1 VQAGP
6 EVITKLLRNAPYLSR
21 EVELDLARRWRDRR
35 DERALHQLVVS
46 YWRLVHSMARRFRR
60 YRLPFEDLVQ
70 EGLVGLLLAAE
81 RFEPERNVRFS
92 TYAVW
97 WIRCAMQDY
106 VLRNWSIVRVSSTPT
121 QKLLFFKL
129 LGRRHMPDDS
139 WASGELS
146 DEACLRMAEA
156 CGVKPSLVRMV
167 GDKLTGH
174 DVSLNASATPGGEA
188 VIQDL
193 LVDNAP
199 SPEQNAAASHA
210 AGLRQELLAEAL
222 AELDPRERSIVVER
236 RLREGGATLE
246 QLGRRFGV
254 TKERVR
260 QVEERAIRKMR
271 ESIQR
276 RVDECADLLAE
287 A

>member
-1 VQAGP
+1 MPSGP
-6 EVITKLLRNAPYLSR
+6 EAFTKVLRNAPYLSR
-21 EVELDLARRWRDRR
+21 EDELALARRWREQR
-35 DERALHQLVVS
+35 DEEALHRLVVS
-46 YWRLVHSMARRFRR
+46 YWRLVHSTARRFRR

-70 EGLVGLLLAAE
+70 EGLVGLLQAAE
-81 RFEPERNVRFS
+81 RFEPERNLRFS

-106 VLRNWSIVRVSSTPT
+106 VLRNWSIVRVSSTPV

-129 LGRRHMPDDS
+129 LGRPHLPDDGGL
-139 WASGELS
+139 GELS
-146 DEACLRMAEA
+146 DEACLRMARA
-156 CGVKPSLVRMV
+156 WGVKPALVRML
-167 GDKLTGH
+167 GDKLVGH
-174 DVSLNASATPGGEA
+174 DVSLNAALTADGA
-188 VIQDL
+188 AIVQDL
-193 LVDNAP
+193 LVDDGP
-199 SPEQNAAASHA
+199 SPEQSAAQGHA
-210 AGLRQELLAEAL
+210 ADLRRRLLAEAL

-236 RLREGGATLE
+236 RLREDGATLD

-271 ESIQR
+271 ESIRR
-276 RVDECADLLAE
+276 RVPDGSDLLAE

>member
-1 VQAGP
+1 MQAGP
-6 EVITKLLRNAPYLSR
+6 EVVTKVLRNAPYLSR
-21 EVELDLARRWRDRR
+21 EDELALARRWRDRR
-35 DERALHQLVVS
+35 DEEALHRLVVS

-60 YRLPFEDLVQ
+60 YRLPLEDLVQ
-70 EGLVGLLLAAE
+70 EGLVGLLQAAE
-81 RFEPERNVRFS
+81 RFEPERNLRFS

-121 QKLLFFKL
+121 QKLLFFRL
-129 LGRRHMPDDS
+129 LGRPQRPDDGS
-139 WASGELS
+139 LGELS
-146 DEACLRMAEA
+146 EEACLGMAEA
-156 CGVKPSLVRMV
+156 CGVKPALVRML
-167 GDKLTGH
+167 GDRLVGH
-174 DVSLNASATPGGEA
+174 DVSLNAA
-188 VIQDL
+188 VTADGAAMVQDL
-193 LVDNAP
+193 LVDGGP
-199 SPEQNAAASHA
+199 SPEQSAAATRT
-210 AGLRQELLAEAL
+210 AGLRRRLLVDAL

-236 RLREGGATLE
+236 RLREDGATLD

-271 ESIQR
+271 ESILR
-276 RVDECADLLAE
+276 RVPEGSDLLAE